1 MFFEVVSGAPNPCFK
16 TWFITGK
23 SWVCHGLVT
32 GSAKTRFLV
41 KTRFLCHKPWLLCRI
56 TRFSNQKTRVCH
68 GFPSTTCFFLKK
80 NYKNTIC
87 LYVELSEPMIL
98 VIEPW
103 LHIRN
108 PLHQRVLGMIPR
120 KCSGIFNLVEPLR

>member
-1 MFFEVVSGAPNPCFK
+1 MQNNQVLKSENTGLSRVSIHNLFFP
-16 TWFITGK
+16 
-23 SWVCHGLVT
+23 
-32 GSAKTRFLV
+32 
-41 KTRFLCHKPWLLCRI
+41 
-56 TRFSNQKTRVCH
+56 
-68 GFPSTTCFFLKK
+68 KK
-80 NYKNTIC
+80 NYKNTKC